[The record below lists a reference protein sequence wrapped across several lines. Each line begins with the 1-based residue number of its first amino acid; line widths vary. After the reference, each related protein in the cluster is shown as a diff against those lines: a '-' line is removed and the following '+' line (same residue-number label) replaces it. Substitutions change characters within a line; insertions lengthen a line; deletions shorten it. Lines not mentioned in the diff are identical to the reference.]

1 MTELIGQTLG
11 PYRIIEQIGM
21 GGMATV
27 YKAYQASMDRYV
39 AVKVLPRQFA
49 EDPSFLG
56 RFEQEARTIAKLEHP
71 HILPV
76 HDYGQ
81 QESTTYLVMR
91 FIGAGTLKELMSERG
106 PLDLDETLRIMEQV
120 GGALGYAHSQGVIHR
135 DIKPSNVLVDPR
147 DDCFLTDFG
156 IARLV
161 EGTTE
166 FTATGRIVGTP
177 AYMAPE
183 QGMGEKADER
193 SDIYALGII
202 LYQMVTGKVPYEAE
216 TPLAVLMKHAT
227 APLPLPRQIRPD
239 LPESV
244 ERVILKALSKSPVDR
259 FQRAEDMVAA
269 LRQAVTSPEIP
280 AMEATAPSVLE
291 DTTAIVD
298 QTPPVTEVVPTPAH
312 RRPFPLL
319 PVLASGG
326 AILAALAIA
335 ALFLLPG
342 LISGPEK
349 EEPAPPAEAGATL
362 SQAEDETESQP
373 IEVEA
378 SPTSAEAAVSQTEAL
393 AEADLTPQPAVAAT
407 ALEPGW
413 TVFLSGDDVRTLAVQ
428 DGYIWAAGSA
438 GLVRWNR
445 SNGNYQ
451 WFTIA
456 DGMASN
462 DVNTLLVDPDGI
474 LWVGTYDGLSRYDPE
489 ADHWTTYD
497 TADGLEGNEIT
508 SLYYDEADGVLVAG
522 IKDYGL
528 NVYDGTQWQVPD
540 IPPMPFESPE
550 PRVLLSAEGTLV
562 VGTDEDGVAYFDGG
576 EWQVSIIDP
585 DRPDVGVN
593 DLYVT
598 SEGELLAAT
607 WEGVYQLDSEAEMWD
622 PVPQLDF
629 SAYAILE
636 DSSGLFWFAGEG
648 GVYRFD
654 PTLGDWESYESQSE
668 ELPAWV
674 VTSVAEDEDG
684 VLWFGS
690 AGGGLSRLKDG
701 AWEVWAIGQG
711 PAGNDIEALAE
722 DNDGN
727 IWMAMDNGRGL
738 SRYSPATDQWQSF
751 DKKDGALDWPT
762 PPFVDGEGQVWIGSW
777 ASARFFD
784 GEMWHRFEN
793 EALDE
798 SSVTAIAQD
807 ESGAM
812 WFGQEE
818 ATIVRLE
825 PEGGSAQVF
834 TSSDGLPDGEVSQL
848 LPTSYG
854 LTMGTISGKL
864 MVFDGT
870 QWRQELSDQDEISRI
885 ATAPSGQV
893 WVAGGEELFVYDGQA
908 WDSISVP
915 DLWVAELA
923 VGPDGVI
930 WAGSWDG
937 LGRYDLQEHTWK
949 YPEPGPGQISE
960 SMQDILVARDGTVW
974 VATYRGL
981 GRYVPPP

>member
-11 PYRIIEQIGM
+11 PYRIVEQIGM

-81 QESTTYLVMR
+81 QEATTYLVMR
-91 FIGAGTLKELMSERG
+91 FIGAGTLKELMVERG
-106 PLDLDETLRIMEQV
+106 PLDLDEALRIMEQV
-120 GGALGYAHSQGVIHR
+120 GSALGYAHSQGVIHR

-202 LYQMVTGKVPYEAE
+202 LYQMATGKVPYEAE

-227 APLPLPRQIRPD
+227 APLPLPRQIRPE

-244 ERVILKALSKSPVDR
+244 ERVILKALSKSSVDR

-269 LRQAVTSPEIP
+269 LRQAVTSPEAP
-280 AMEATAPSVLE
+280 VTEATAPLVLE

-298 QTPPVTEVVPTPAH
+298 QAPPVTEAVPGRTPP
-312 RRPFPLL
+312 RSFPFL
-319 PVLASGG
+319 PVLAGGG
-326 AILAALAIA
+326 AILIALAIA
-335 ALFLLPG
+335 GLLILPG
-342 LISGPEK
+342 LISGPEV
-349 EEPAPPAEAGATL
+349 EATAPPAE
-362 SQAEDETESQP
+362 DETGSQP
-373 IEVEA
+373 LEVEA
-378 SPTSAEAAVSQTEAL
+378 SPTSAEASASQTEAL
-393 AEADLTPQPAVAAT
+393 AEADPTPEPAVAPT
-407 ALEPGW
+407 TLEPGW

-428 DGYIWAAGSA
+428 NEYIWAAGSA

-445 SNGNYQ
+445 SDGSYQ
-451 WFTIA
+451 WFSIA
-456 DGMASN
+456 DGLASN
-462 DVNTLLVDPDGI
+462 DVKDLLVGPDGI
-474 LWVGTYDGLSRYDPE
+474 LWAGTYDGLSRYDPE
-489 ADHWTTYD
+489 ADRWTTYD
-497 TADGLEGNEIT
+497 TSDGLEGDQIS

-522 IKDYGL
+522 IEDYGF
-528 NVYDGTQWQVPD
+528 NVYDGTQWQAPG

-550 PRVLLSAEGTLV
+550 PRAILGAEGNLV
-562 VGTDEDGVAYFDGG
+562 VGTDEDGVAYFDGD
-576 EWQVSIIDP
+576 EWQVSVIDP
-585 DRPDVGVN
+585 EHPDAGVQ

-598 SEGELLAAT
+598 REGELLAAT
-607 WEGVYQLDSEAEMWD
+607 WEGVYQFDSEAETWAL
-622 PVPQLDF
+622 VPQLDF
-629 SAYAILE
+629 AAYAILE
-636 DSSGLFWFAGEG
+636 DSSGLLWFAGEG

-654 PTLGDWESYESQSE
+654 PTLGDWESYESQSQ

-674 VTSVAEDEDG
+674 VTSVVEDQDG

-690 AGGGLSRLKDG
+690 AGGGLSRLEDDR
-701 AWEVWAIGQG
+701 WEVWAIGQG
-711 PAGNDIEALAE
+711 PAGSDIEALAE
-722 DNDGN
+722 DKDGN
-727 IWMAMDNGRGL
+727 IWMAMDDGRGL
-738 SRYSPATDQWQSF
+738 SRYSPATGHWRSF
-751 DKKDGALDWPT
+751 AKKDGALDWPT
-762 PPFVDGEGQVWIGSW
+762 RPFVDGEGRVWIGSW

-784 GEMWHRFEN
+784 GEMWRKFEN
-793 EALDE
+793 DAFGR
-798 SSVTAIAQD
+798 SSVVTIAQD

-825 PEGGSAQVF
+825 RDGGSAQVF
-834 TSSDGLPDGEVSQL
+834 TASDGLPEGEVSQL
-848 LPTSYG
+848 LPTGYG
-854 LTMGTISGKL
+854 LTMATVSGKL

-870 QWRQELSDQDEISRI
+870 QWRHELSDQDPIGRI
-885 ATAPSGQV
+885 TTAPSGQV

-915 DLWVAELA
+915 ELWVDELS
-923 VGPDGVI
+923 VGPDGVV

-937 LGRYDLQEHTWK
+937 LGRYDPEENAWEFL
-949 YPEPGPGQISE
+949 EPGEGQIPSAVA
-960 SMQDILVARDGTVW
+960 DVLVARDGTLW
-974 VATYRGL
+974 IATYGGL
-981 GRYVPPP
+981 GRYVPPR